1 MLCHPRSLV
10 KTARVFEAHL
20 AIVEHKNII
29 CAGFKAVLHI
39 HTCVEEV
46 TITVRHSHYADLVV
60 RRSRRLPPALM
71 PPVLPPR
78 PFLCSLSVPVTSAL
92 PARVFSLPFPC
103 AHAQALLHS
112 IDKKTGKKTKTP
124 PNFVKQG
131 QAVIARLETDGLI
144 CIERYE
150 DYQQLGRFILRD
162 EGKTVAMGKV
172 LKLVEIDPA
181 TLAAASAA
189 AAPGAAPTSSPAG
202 AAAGGSA

>member
-1 MLCHPRSLV
+1 M
-10 KTARVFEAHL
+10 
-20 AIVEHKNII
+20 
-29 CAGFKAVLHI
+29 
-39 HTCVEEV
+39 
-46 TITVRHSHYADLVV
+46 
-60 RRSRRLPPALM
+60 
-71 PPVLPPR
+71 
-78 PFLCSLSVPVTSAL
+78 
-92 PARVFSLPFPC
+92 
-103 AHAQALLHS
+103 
-112 IDKKTGKKTKTP
+112 
-124 PNFVKQG
+124 
-131 QAVIARLETDGLI
+131 IARLETDGLI